1 MNRKTTDDLIL
12 YCEYT
17 TTPLGVETPSPRFG
31 WRGTGALREELQKS
45 CRIRVW
51 KGQETVWDSGEV
63 PSDRSSAVCY
73 EGAPLQAATRYGWS
87 VTVTTQTGLVCSGE
101 SWFETGLLQEADWHG
116 AQWIGHPNP
125 RRGVA
130 PLLRRAFRLAEKP
143 RSARL
148 YLSGIGYADT
158 TVNGVRPD
166 ESLLDPGWTDYQ
178 KTVLYRAWDVTELL
192 QAGEN
197 VLAVELGEGWYGN
210 DHPNFLNL
218 IGALPAWLGMPK
230 LICALQADGMWL
242 VSDGDGQWM
251 ASDGPIRKNN
261 VFDGEWYDGRL
272 EKTGWR
278 LPGYEMDP
286 QQWEPAKGCD
296 GPGGRLRC
304 QMMPAIGKKRQ
315 IKPFSVC
322 YPDYG
327 DAYEVVADL
336 GVNIA
341 GWVEITVRGQPGQ
354 KVELRYAEILNHD
367 NAVNQGNLR
376 GAKATDTFILGR
388 AGENTYE
395 PKFTYHGF
403 RYVQI
408 KTDPGVIVT
417 GIRGWQV
424 HTLVEQTGAF
434 QCGHDLLNRTYAALL
449 QTEQNNLH
457 SVPTD
462 CPQRDERL
470 GWINDMTARCEEGL
484 YNFDMM
490 RFYEKWLRDIA
501 DAQDPET
508 GAIPDTAPYFFGGQ
522 PAFHISSVYVLM
534 PWLLYCFY
542 GDKRPVE
549 EHYAGMKRYVAF
561 KLSQR
566 DGQGLICG
574 DYFGDWAAPMTES
587 LLGWGENAVPLN
599 NPQQLVTTCY
609 LQYDCQLMENMA
621 DLLGKPEDAACYRTL
636 QEEIRTAI
644 NKAYFH
650 EAGYYAGNAQ
660 GSNVFPL
667 FLGIVPEGKR
677 AAVLENL
684 LHDLFVERRG
694 RLSTGNQLTKYL
706 YEVMGRENCHQQAF
720 ELATYCGYPS
730 IGYMLQQGATT
741 IWERW
746 EKMAGNHMNSHN
758 HPMLGAYT
766 IWFQKGLCGL
776 DPQSRTEDGRL
787 LLRPHPVEGLQTASA
802 RLGTPQGTVA
812 LEWSKQPDG
821 LAVTV
826 EVPWNCTVDVE
837 LPAAATALD
846 GRPLE
851 TPQPRLRSLTPGIH
865 RILCAG

>member
-1 MNRKTTDDLIL
+1 MNRRTTDDLIL
-12 YCEYT
+12 CCEYT

-31 WRGTGALREELQKS
+31 WQGTGTLREALQKS
-45 CRIRVW
+45 YRILVR

-73 EGAPLQAATRYGWS
+73 EGAPLLAATRYDWS
-87 VTVTTQTGLVCSGE
+87 VTVTTQTGLVRSGE

-116 AQWIGHPNP
+116 ARWICHPNP
-125 RRGVA
+125 QRGVA
-130 PLLRRAFRLAEKP
+130 PLLRRTFCLAEKP

-166 ESLLDPGWTDYQ
+166 GSLLDPGWTDYQ

-192 QAGEN
+192 RAGEN

-218 IGALPAWLGMPK
+218 IGALPSWLGMPK
-230 LICALQADGMWL
+230 LICALRADDLWL

-278 LPGYEMDP
+278 LPGYVPE
-286 QQWEPAKGCD
+286 QWEPAMACE
-296 GPGGRLRC
+296 GPGGRLCC

-417 GIRGWQV
+417 GIRGWQI
-424 HTLVEQTGAF
+424 HTLVEQTGDF
-434 QCGHDLLNRTYAALL
+434 RCGHDLLNRTYTALL

-508 GAIPDTAPYFFGGQ
+508 GAIPDTAPYFFGGR

-542 GDKRPVE
+542 GDKRPAE
-549 EHYAGMKRYVAF
+549 EHYAGMKRYVEF

-566 DGQGLICG
+566 DGRGLIRE

-587 LLGWGENAVPLN
+587 MLGWGENAVPLN

-609 LQYDCQLMENMA
+609 LQYDCQLMEKMA
-621 DLLGKPEDAACYRTL
+621 ELLGKPEDAARCRAL
-636 QEEIRTAI
+636 QKEIAAAI
-644 NKAYFH
+644 NLAFFH
-650 EAGYYAGNAQ
+650 EEGCYASNAQ

-677 AAVLENL
+677 EAVLENL
-684 LHDLFVERRG
+684 LHDLFVERQG

-706 YEVMGRENCHQQAF
+706 YEVLRQENCHQQAF
-720 ELATYCGYPS
+720 ALATYCGYPS

-802 RLGTPQGTVA
+802 RLGTPQGPVA
-812 LEWSKQPDG
+812 LEWSRQPDG

-826 EVPWNCTVDVE
+826 EVPWNSTVDVE
-837 LPAAATALD
+837 LPAAATALN
-846 GRPLE
+846 GLLLE
-851 TPQPRLRSLTPGIH
+851 TPQTRLRSLMPGIH